1 MYGNSLC
8 KQAGRN
14 RFQLWSGCKLSSL
27 LTLHT
32 GTRCTD
38 DDMGCMRITDTGFQ
52 QYIIGGH
59 CKDDTGKACVVHRV
73 VHRVHYT
80 EFDACDY
87 TVHATAY
94 GAGVAVKGV
103 EAERSGLVNM
113 DEHGRHLGTP
123 GAKGCGIERIKVF
136 VHYPNENQSATV
148 WYDTLTRIRP
158 ITIWFTDNRQLS
170 ISFKVANLYGE
181 NIEACAEARTSPRLQ
196 NSSGLCIRK
205 HYQSCVDAVWSR
217 SLCMDSRRSMPHRDD
232 VCQNVSLFTP

>member
-1 MYGNSLC
+1 MGCSSSCDYPLLNRPDKVSLSLLLSVSLSLPLTHSFSPFLYPSLSLSLFLSLVLSLRLSITPCSYRFKTDIRTVRAFLPSNCFREISNTLQKWAQCADMYGNSLC

-87 TVHATAY
+87 KLHATVH
-94 GAGVAVKGV
+94 GAVHGV
-103 EAERSGLVNM
+103 EEERCGLVNM
-113 DEHGRHLGTP
+113 DENGRHLGTP
-123 GAKGCGIERIKVF
+123 GANGCGIERILKGVR
-136 VHYPNENQSATV
+136 A
-148 WYDTLTRIRP
+148 
-158 ITIWFTDNRQLS
+158 LS
-170 ISFKVANLYGE
+170 QRN
-181 NIEACAEARTSPRLQ
+181 
-196 NSSGLCIRK
+196 
-205 HYQSCVDAVWSR
+205 
-217 SLCMDSRRSMPHRDD
+217 
-232 VCQNVSLFTP
+232 